1 LFAVSYNT
9 SHPDEKNGV
18 YVEVDVLDSVMNY
31 GQVLVAINI
40 IFFHILSFYR
50 ASFCFSCLPLKRIGS
65 YYC

>member
-31 GQVLVAINI
+31 GQVKYIAWTD
-40 IFFHILSFYR
+40 F
-50 ASFCFSCLPLKRIGS
+50 K
-65 YYC
+65 YYVLHVYM